1 MDRFE
6 ELKQKY
12 ASVLAAVQQQG
23 VRLAHLHVQDNKLLM
38 EGAAPSE
45 AIKNALWNQIK
56 AINPAYDDIT
66 VNVTVDPSLPQ
77 PAPSGGPSQTYTVQA
92 GDSLSRIAKQFYGNA
107 DEYMRIF
114 DANKDKL
121 NDPNRI
127 QIGQELVIP
136 AGR

>member
-23 VRLAHLHVQDNKLLM
+23 VRLAHLHVQDNKLFM
-38 EGAAPSE
+38 EGAAPSA

-77 PAPSGGPSQTYTVQA
+77 PAPSGGPRQTYTVQA

>member
-23 VRLAHLHVQDNKLLM
+23 VRLAHLHVQDNKLFM
-38 EGAAPSE
+38 EGAAPSA

>member
-1 MDRFE
+1 
-6 ELKQKY
+6 
-12 ASVLAAVQQQG
+12 
-23 VRLAHLHVQDNKLLM
+23 M
-38 EGAAPSE
+38 EGAAPSA

-77 PAPSGGPSQTYTVQA
+77 PAPSGGPRQTYTVQA

>member
-23 VRLAHLHVQDNKLLM
+23 VRLAHLHVQDNKLFM

-77 PAPSGGPSQTYTVQA
+77 PAPSGGPRQTYTVQA